1 MLKQQLQIKLSQ
13 KLSPQQIQLMKLIQL
28 STLDLEQRIIS
39 EIGENPAL
47 EKGKEVDENEL
58 QTQEDP
64 FDDYQNEQKIDTED
78 IDIDSYLS
86 DDEIPNYRIQSNN
99 QSSDEET
106 REIPFSGG
114 TSFHEYLENQL
125 QNLILNDVEKPVA
138 EFLIGSIDNSGYLRR
153 SEEDIIDDLA
163 FTQNILIEAKSLK
176 KIIKKIQSLDPP
188 GVGARSL
195 QECLSLQLARKE
207 HDRPEI
213 ALTRKIIDNAFD
225 EFSRKHYK
233 KLQDRFHISEEE
245 LRNVFEE
252 IAKLNPKPGGALSET
267 SQNNHVV
274 PDFILTIENGTL
286 KVVLNRRNAPELRIS
301 NNYKEMLSGYAEA
314 PKKNKSQ
321 QEAVLFIKQK
331 LDAAKWFIDAIEQRY
346 HTLFLTINAIVDY
359 QRDYFLTGDE
369 QKLKPMILKDI
380 ADKIEMDISTISRV
394 ANSKYIDTPYGVK
407 LLKSLFSEGMKNDEG
422 EDVSTIEIKKILEEL
437 IANEDKKNP
446 LADQA
451 LSESLKEKGYNV
463 ARRTVA
469 KYREQLD
476 LPVARLRKSI

>member
-13 KLSPQQIQLMKLIQL
+13 KLSPQQIQLMRLIQL

-58 QTQEDP
+58 QTQGDP

-99 QSSDEET
+99 QSSDDET
-106 REIPFSGG
+106 REIHFSGG

-125 QNLILNDVEKPVA
+125 KNLILNDVEKPVA

-153 SEEDIIDDLA
+153 SDENIIDDLA
-163 FTQNILIEAKSLK
+163 FTQNIVIEAKALK

-213 ALTRKIIDNAFD
+213 ALTRKIIDAAFD

-233 KLQDRFHISEEE
+233 KLQDRFHISEED
-245 LRNVFEE
+245 LRNVFKE
-252 IAKLNPKPGGALSET
+252 ITKLNPKPGGALSET
-267 SQNNHVV
+267 SQNNHIV
-274 PDFILTIENGTL
+274 PDFILTIENGAL

-359 QRDYFLTGDE
+359 QRDYFFTGDE

-394 ANSKYIDTPYGVK
+394 ANSKYIDTPYGIK

-437 IANEDKKNP
+437 ITNEDKKNP

-451 LSESLKEKGYNV
+451 LSVSLKEKGYNV

-476 LPVARLRKSI
+476 IPVARLRKSI

>member
-28 STLDLEQRIIS
+28 STLELEQRIQS

-47 EKGKEVDENEL
+47 EKGKE
-58 QTQEDP
+58 QEDSELEDELY
-64 FDDYQNEQKIDTED
+64 DDFQENQKIDTED
-78 IDIDSYLS
+78 IDIDAYLS
-86 DDEIPNYRIQSNN
+86 DDEIPNYRIQVQNYSADDQDNP
-99 QSSDEET
+99 
-106 REIPFSGG
+106 IPFSGG
-114 TSFHEYLENQL
+114 ISFHEYLENQL
-125 QNLILNDVEKPVA
+125 QSLILNETERPIA

-153 SEEDIIDDLA
+153 SEEEIIDDLA
-163 FTQNILIEAKSLK
+163 FTQNINVAEETLK
-176 KIIKKIQSLDPP
+176 TVLKKIQSLDPP

-207 HDRPEI
+207 RDRPMVSL
-213 ALTRKIIDNAFD
+213 AKKIVDTAFE
-225 EFSRKHYK
+225 EFSKKHYQ
-233 KLQDRFHISEEE
+233 KLQDRFHITENE
-245 LRNVFEE
+245 LRCVFDE
-252 IAKLNPKPGGALSET
+252 ISKLNPKPGGALSE
-267 SQNNHVV
+267 SRQNNHIV
-274 PDFILTIENGTL
+274 PDFILTIENGEL
-286 KVVLNRRNAPELRIS
+286 KISLNRRNAPELRIS
-301 NNYKEMLSGYAEA
+301 NDYREMLTGYAQA
-314 PKKNKSQ
+314 TTKNKSQ

-331 LDAAKWFIDAIEQRY
+331 LDAAKWFIDAIEQR
-346 HTLFLTINAIVDY
+346 HQTLLLTINAIVEY
-359 QRDYFLTGDE
+359 QSAFFLTGDE

-380 ADKIEMDISTISRV
+380 ADKIDMDISTVSRV

-407 LLKSLFSEGMKNDEG
+407 LLKSLFSEGMKNKEG

-437 IANEDKKNP
+437 ISKEDKKNP

-451 LSESLKEKGYNV
+451 LSALLKEKGYRV

>member
-58 QTQEDP
+58 HTQEDP

-99 QSSDEET
+99 QSSDDET

-163 FTQNILIEAKSLK
+163 FTQNILIETKALK

-195 QECLSLQLARKE
+195 QECFRMLHSLVRQWL
-207 HDRPEI
+207 
-213 ALTRKIIDNAFD
+213 
-225 EFSRKHYK
+225 
-233 KLQDRFHISEEE
+233 
-245 LRNVFEE
+245 
-252 IAKLNPKPGGALSET
+252 
-267 SQNNHVV
+267 HV
-274 PDFILTIENGTL
+274 
-286 KVVLNRRNAPELRIS
+286 
-301 NNYKEMLSGYAEA
+301 
-314 PKKNKSQ
+314 
-321 QEAVLFIKQK
+321 
-331 LDAAKWFIDAIEQRY
+331 
-346 HTLFLTINAIVDY
+346 
-359 QRDYFLTGDE
+359 
-369 QKLKPMILKDI
+369 
-380 ADKIEMDISTISRV
+380 
-394 ANSKYIDTPYGVK
+394 GV
-407 LLKSLFSEGMKNDEG
+407 SL
-422 EDVSTIEIKKILEEL
+422 
-437 IANEDKKNP
+437 
-446 LADQA
+446 
-451 LSESLKEKGYNV
+451 
-463 ARRTVA
+463 
-469 KYREQLD
+469 
-476 LPVARLRKSI
+476 